1 MFTNVLILL
10 LLLVTI
16 ELLKTSDFFKIVSL
30 VYSSILLC
38 VVFSCLYLKLDLFG
52 ITILLVYSSV
62 IIMLILLSF
71 ILNNKNKII
80 FSSKNFFILY
90 FSIFLSSFFFY
101 NYQKKIIDL
110 SWISPYYVFN
120 LKSSQFV
127 NILHILII
135 KIFQIETLIL
145 NYYLLLGLVVSV
157 LLILNIN
164 KNNNPFK
171 KIMFSSKNRRLIRRS
186 NSFNIKINNKK

>member
-16 ELLKTSDFFKIVSL
+16 ELLKTSDFFKIISL

-38 VVFSCLYLKLDLFG
+38 VIFSCLYLKLDLFG
-52 ITILLVYSSV
+52 ITVLLVYSSV
-62 IIMLILLSF
+62 VIMLILLSF

-90 FSIFLSSFFFY
+90 FSIFISSFFFY
-101 NYQKKIIDL
+101 NYQKTTIDL
-110 SWISPYYVFN
+110 SWVSPYYVFN

-145 NYYLLLGLVVSV
+145 NYYLLLGLVASV

-164 KNNNPFK
+164 KHNNPFK

>member
-1 MFTNVLILL
+1 MFTNILILL
-10 LLLVTI
+10 LLLVTV
-16 ELLKTSDFFKIVSL
+16 ELLKTSDFFKIISL

-38 VVFSCLYLKLDLFG
+38 VIFSCLYLKLDLFG

-62 IIMLILLSF
+62 VIMLILLSF

-90 FSIFLSSFFFY
+90 FSIFISSFFFY
-101 NYQKKIIDL
+101 NYQKTSIDL
-110 SWISPYYVFN
+110 SWVSPYYVFN

-145 NYYLLLGLVVSV
+145 NYYLLLGLVASV

>member
-16 ELLKTSDFFKIVSL
+16 ELLKTSDFFKIISL

-38 VVFSCLYLKLDLFG
+38 VIFSCLYLKLDLFG
-52 ITILLVYSSV
+52 ITVLLVYSSV
-62 IIMLILLSF
+62 VIMLILLSF

-90 FSIFLSSFFFY
+90 FSIFISSFFFY
-101 NYQKKIIDL
+101 NYQKTTIEF
-110 SWISPYYVFN
+110 SWVSPYYVFN

-127 NILHILII
+127 NILHVLII

-145 NYYLLLGLVVSV
+145 NYYLLLGLVASV